1 MSKPIACTKPG
12 CTSTKFES
20 KMYDWVCEECRR
32 AISKDIDDS
41 KFYVQM
47 EEPKFA
53 TTRQKQL
60 YDFATQVEN
69 RIKGEK

>member
-12 CTSTKFES
+12 CVSTKFES

-32 AISKDIDDS
+32 AISKDIDDN

-47 EEPKFA
+47 EEINE
-53 TTRQKQL
+53 Q
-60 YDFATQVEN
+60 D
-69 RIKGEK
+69 